1 MITRASQCIANSTQN
16 VLVFFFF
23 SLKFVLL
30 QFFTAWAFCQCCTES
45 GIGCKNEMRVI
56 WGPFLCVEVCRF
68 QLFLLC
74 FLWLCPFVVNTLK
87 LKGEMLLCCE
97 QMLHTCCFS
106 LIGHVGYIP
115 ICYPATFTTY
125 WKQLH
130 FRSVPRLSAVKT
142 QVVMLFVCVWM
153 RLQAFP
159 KQLEARVNFVLFF
172 FSCSGMPVCHR
183 IPFPF
188 FCHDCM
194 SWFVREKW
202 GAFFCF
208 QRLCH

>member
-1 MITRASQCIANSTQN
+1 MTIWWSPEPASALQIAPKMCLF
-16 VLVFFFF
+16 VFFF

-159 KQLEARVNFVLFF
+159 KQLKARVNFFF
-172 FSCSGMPVCHR
+172 F
-183 IPFPF
+183 F
-188 FCHDCM
+188 
-194 SWFVREKW
+194 
-202 GAFFCF
+202 
-208 QRLCH
+208 L